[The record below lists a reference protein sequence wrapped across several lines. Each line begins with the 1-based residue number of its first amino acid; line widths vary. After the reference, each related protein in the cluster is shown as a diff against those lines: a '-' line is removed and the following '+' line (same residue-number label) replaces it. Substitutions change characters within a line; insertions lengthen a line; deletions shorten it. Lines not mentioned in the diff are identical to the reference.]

1 MIESGYYPP
10 GAEFDPRAPWNQVD
24 LPEKEI
30 EVTISVT
37 LSKTV
42 KVSVNDYTVEEDT
55 DEDGRCLSYDYS
67 DCDLHK
73 AVEDQ
78 IYLPQNLAIVTER
91 LFDQD
96 LDLKAAGMPR
106 YLKDAI
112 KDCKD
117 WNLDDF
123 EVVIN

>member
-1 MIESGYYPP
+1 MDNYNYPM
-10 GAEFDPRAPWNQVD
+10 GSDTEDAPWNKD
-24 LPEKEI
+24 SNPEKEI
-30 EVTISVT
+30 EVTVSVT

-42 KVSVNDYTVEEDT
+42 KISVDDYVVEENADK
-55 DEDGRCLSYDYS
+55 DGKYLDYDFS
-67 DCDLHK
+67 NCDLHK

-78 IYLPQNLAIVTER
+78 VYLPQNLAIVTER

-96 LDLKAAGMPR
+96 LDLKAAGMPM
-106 YLKDAI
+106 YLKDAVE
-112 KDCKD
+112 DCKD

>member
-55 DEDGRCLSYDYS
+55 DEDGRYLSYDYS

-112 KDCKD
+112 EDCKD

>member
-1 MIESGYYPP
+1 MDNYNYPM
-10 GAEFDPRAPWNQVD
+10 GSDTEDAPWNKSNN
-24 LPEKEI
+24 PEKEI
-30 EVTISVT
+30 EVTVSVT

-42 KVSVNDYTVEEDT
+42 KISVDDYTVEENA
-55 DEDGRCLSYDYS
+55 DEDGKYLDYDFS
-67 DCDLHK
+67 NCGLHK

-78 IYLPQNLAIVTER
+78 VYLPQNLAIVTER

-96 LDLKAAGMPR
+96 LDLKAAGMPM
-106 YLKDAI
+106 YLKDAVE
-112 KDCKD
+112 DCKD